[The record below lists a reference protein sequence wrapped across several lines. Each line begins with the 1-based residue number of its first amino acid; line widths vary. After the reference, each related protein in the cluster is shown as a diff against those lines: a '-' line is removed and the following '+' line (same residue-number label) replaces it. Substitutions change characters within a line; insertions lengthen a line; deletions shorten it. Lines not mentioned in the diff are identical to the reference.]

1 MLKRNLLTLSLCTL
15 FSTTLFA
22 DTVSFEKPKDF
33 HKQVEAS
40 GCFLEHDG
48 KYLFLLRN
56 PHKPQGGTWAIPG
69 GKVDAGETA
78 KQAAVR
84 EFYEETGV
92 KLNPSTMNFSGDVYL
107 RTDDNVDVLFHVF
120 SAQTDK
126 ESQVTLSQAEHSDYK
141 WMSLDQALQKKLI
154 PGEVELIEHFYP
166 ETQIG

>member
-1 MLKRNLLTLSLCTL
+1 MCLCLCTI

-22 DTVSFEKPKDF
+22 DTVSFEKPQNF
-33 HKQVEAS
+33 HEQVEAS

-69 GKVDAGETA
+69 GKVDAGETP
-78 KQAAVR
+78 KQAAIR

-92 KLNPSTMNFSGDVYL
+92 NLTPSAVTFSGDMYVK
-107 RTDDNVDVLFHVF
+107 TDEGKDVLFHVF
-120 SAQTDK
+120 KADTD
-126 ESQVTLSQAEHSDYK
+126 EVSQVKLSTSEHSAYK
-141 WMSLDQALQKKLI
+141 WMSLDEALKNKLI

-166 ETQIG
+166 ENQIG